1 VLISAGNSD
10 AAATAIR
17 EEVFVLTSALS
28 ALSGRLD
35 SKFLT
40 AYWLPAFVAVLGGIG
55 ILAVLVGPEQMDAWV
70 YQRDSVEQTIGAL
83 ILLLLMTMLA
93 FVLRALS
100 RPISMLFAGDA
111 LPRSVAEWSTRGQL
125 RVRNNVDQRLGVT
138 ADRPESVSSTR
149 QSAQWLAR
157 SFPQDDTEIQ
167 PTLFGNVLAAAS
179 EHPWLAY
186 AMAGGVWWPRLS
198 PLLPPEFQDILAGAQ
213 APMMGLL
220 NLSVVFAA
228 LGLGGGAALGL
239 FGGNWSV
246 ALVILVGGLLLSWL
260 CYRAG
265 VSQAAELGTNLRVAF
280 DLYRYDILTQ
290 LGLEHPADLAA
301 ERALWQRLTDEMLLG
316 PVPSSAPGNDSASSA
331 DTVTDSAPG
340 SE

>member
-1 VLISAGNSD
+1 MLA
-10 AAATAIR
+10 
-17 EEVFVLTSALS
+17 SALS

-40 AYWLPAFVAVLGGIG
+40 AYWLPAFVAVLGGLG

-70 YQRDSVEQTIGAL
+70 YELDSVEQTIGAL

-100 RPISMLFAGDA
+100 RPITVFFAGDA
-111 LPRSVAEWSTRGQL
+111 LPLSLAEWSTRGQF
-125 RVRNNVDQRLGVT
+125 RVRNKLAHRLGVSV
-138 ADRPESVSSTR
+138 ARPESVSSAR

-157 SFPQDDTEIQ
+157 SFPLDDTEMQ

-220 NLSVVFAA
+220 NLSVVFTALALIGAA
-228 LGLGGGAALGL
+228 VLGLVGA
-239 FGGNWSV
+239 NWLV
-246 ALVILVGGLLLSWL
+246 AFVILVGGLLLAWL
-260 CYRAG
+260 CYMAG

-280 DLYRYDILTQ
+280 DLYRYDILSQ
-290 LGLEHPADLAA
+290 LGQERPADLAE
-301 ERALWQRLTDEMLLG
+301 ERALWQRLTDQMFLLPEPPG
-316 PVPSSAPGNDSASSA
+316 TPGEGNVAASPENPSSAEPGVSSSA
-331 DTVTDSAPG
+331 NSG
-340 SE
+340 

>member
-1 VLISAGNSD
+1 VL
-10 AAATAIR
+10 
-17 EEVFVLTSALS
+17 VFASALS

-40 AYWLPAFVAVLGGIG
+40 AYWLPAFVAVLGGLG

-70 YQRDSVEQTIGAL
+70 YELDSVEQTIGAL

-100 RPISMLFAGDA
+100 RPITVFFAGDA
-111 LPRSVAEWSTRGQL
+111 LPLSMAEWSTRGQL
-125 RVRNNVDQRLGVT
+125 RVRNKVAQRLGVT
-138 ADRPESVSSTR
+138 IGRTESISSAR
-149 QSAQWLAR
+149 QQVQWLAR
-157 SFPQDDTEIQ
+157 SFPLDDTQMQ

-198 PLLPPEFQDILAGAQ
+198 PLLPSEFQDILAGAQ

-220 NLSVVFAA
+220 NLSVVFTA
-228 LGLGGGAALGL
+228 LALGGAAVLG
-239 FGGNWSV
+239 FVGANWPLAAV
-246 ALVILVGGLLLSWL
+246 VLAVGLLLSWL

-280 DLYRYDILTQ
+280 DLYRYDILSQ
-290 LGLEHPADLAA
+290 LGLEHPADLTA
-301 ERALWQRLTDEMLLG
+301 ERALWQRLTDQMLLG
-316 PVPSSAPGNDSASSA
+316 PEQPSVTGDDAAPA
-331 DTVTDSAPG
+331 DNVTDDVTG
-340 SE
+340 D